1 MNTKNIKH
9 ISYFKRTSRL
19 ALVCFAFMYF
29 VFACI
34 FSLSS
39 QDALA
44 NNSQPKAAFYRYY
57 NNNGVASVSRSVT
70 PTHVRRGYDVLDRN
84 MYLIKKVP
92 PYNVEQD
99 LRNEKNR
106 AAQFER
112 DRKDQQIKRSFRN
125 VDYATRKKTEV
136 LKVLNRQLRQQY
148 ELMKRLQ
155 LDRSKY
161 LSTKSQLLMQR
172 DPVPTSLQSNIQN
185 NQAQIKT
192 VRSSIENIKN
202 TIADQTQY
210 YDYVISRLQT
220 M

>member
-1 MNTKNIKH
+1 MLH
-9 ISYFKRTSRL
+9 SH
-19 ALVCFAFMYF
+19 FA
-29 VFACI
+29 V
-34 FSLSS
+34 
-39 QDALA
+39 A

-57 NNNGVASVSRSVT
+57 NSNSVASVSRSVT
-70 PTHVRRGYDVLDRN
+70 PTHVRRGYEVLDRN
-84 MYLIKKVP
+84 MYLIRTVP

-125 VDYATRKKTEV
+125 VDYATRKKNEA
-136 LKVLNRQLRQQY
+136 LKVLNKQLRQQY
-148 ELMKRLQ
+148 VLMKQLQ
-155 LDRSKY
+155 SDRSKY
-161 LSTKSQLLMQR
+161 LTIKSNLLLQKKAT
-172 DPVPTSLQSNIQN
+172 PTGLESNIQN
-185 NQAQIKT
+185 NLNQIKT
-192 VRSSIENIKN
+192 VRLSIENLKN